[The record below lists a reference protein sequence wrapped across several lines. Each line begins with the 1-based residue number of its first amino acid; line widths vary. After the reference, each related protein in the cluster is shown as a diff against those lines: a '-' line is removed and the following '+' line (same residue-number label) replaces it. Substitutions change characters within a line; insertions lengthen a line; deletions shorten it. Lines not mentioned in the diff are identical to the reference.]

1 MKKLIIGTMFISLLF
16 VLAAC
21 GGDDDHTSG
30 SEHTSGDESS
40 ASNTVELVTTNWEFE
55 KDTYT
60 VPTGEV
66 TIKLV
71 NEEGYHGITIDGTD
85 VAINGDGT
93 ATTTLEPGE
102 YKVVCSVPCG
112 EGHAE
117 MTTQLI
123 VV

>member
-1 MKKLIIGTMFISLLF
+1 MKKFSIITMFISLLF

-21 GGDDDHTSG
+21 GGDDKTSG
-30 SEHTSGDESS
+30 SEDTSGGTSS
-40 ASNTVELVTTNWEFE
+40 ASNTVELVATNWNFE
-55 KDTYT
+55 KDSYT
-60 VPTGEV
+60 VPAGEV

-85 VAINGDGT
+85 VAINGEGT
-93 ATTTLEPGE
+93 ATATLEPGE

-112 EGHAE
+112 DGHEE

-123 VV
+123 VE